1 MTYAALY
8 VLSGIAL
15 YGGIRQ
21 LYLGSVHASR
31 HPHVLHGVLYF
42 LLVALSLNSVP
53 LAGSGQL
60 PESTLAASKLFVA
73 LGILLWAVFVW
84 FMLAYTRVRSYA
96 ALVVLTALWS
106 LLLIANMASP
116 QGLLYSP
123 VAELSSAAASGSVQV
138 SLSHWWAIVELA
150 MLASLS
156 WALYAN
162 LKFSRQ
168 DQTGTSVALSTGLF
182 VLMAT
187 VILDFFISAG
197 LLESAS
203 LTPFGFLAFLVASS
217 LYPGETARAERVRD
231 VPVAVAGST
240 GILPSVQLSDADGAL
255 PGDLAK
261 PRSGETPGRIKAGPD
276 DNALPAT
283 DALHYITL
291 AEPIRDR
298 LIDLSDQLTDV
309 AVHANMVM
317 NRYKKGETDPE
328 IMQELCSKVSSEAM
342 RSHRLANQL
351 SRPDKRDW

>member
-1 MTYAALY
+1 MSYAALY

-42 LLVALSLNSVP
+42 LLVALALNSVP
-53 LAGSGQL
+53 LAGSGEL
-60 PESTLAASKLFVA
+60 SASTLAASKLFVA

-123 VAELSSAAASGSVQV
+123 VAELSDAVATTGSVQV
-138 SLSHWWAIVELA
+138 SLSRWWAIVELA
-150 MLASLS
+150 ALASLS

-168 DQTGTSVALSTGLF
+168 DQTGASVALSAGLF

-187 VILDFFISAG
+187 VMLDFFISAG
-197 LLESAS
+197 LIESAS

-217 LYPGETARAERVRD
+217 LYPGETARAEQMHHT
-231 VPVAVAGST
+231 PVTVAGGT
-240 GILPSVQLSDADGAL
+240 GVLPSVQIYDSAVD
-255 PGDLAK
+255 GDLAES
-261 PRSGETPGRIKAGPD
+261 RLGETPVRIEADQD
-276 DNALPAT
+276 DSLPAA
-283 DALHYITL
+283 DAVHYITL
-291 AEPIRDR
+291 PEPIRAR
-298 LIDLSDQLTDV
+298 LVDLSDQLTDV
-309 AVHANMVM
+309 AVHATMVM
-317 NRYKKGETDPE
+317 NRFKKGETDPE
-328 IMQELCSKVSSEAM
+328 VMQELCSKVSSEAM